1 MNKKR
6 EASRLWNSEK
16 AVSAVEQFVERH
28 GRLPVA
34 KEMKPENRLPSRRTF
49 ESKVGVSFFEYG
61 RRYHP
66 ELVKE
71 SETRHRQH
79 VADSMRERSEW
90 TKETLIAAVKL
101 FVEQHGRLPNIQEY
115 TSKNNLPSYTR
126 FCRIAEIALTDY
138 LEDYFREYLN
148 QAPSLQENDT
158 DAIEQDE
165 SSHGITMTY

>member
-6 EASRLWNSEK
+6 EASLWNSEK
-16 AVSAVEQFVERH
+16 AVSAVEQFVEQH

-49 ESKVGVSFFEYG
+49 ESKTGVSFFEYG

-66 ELVKE
+66 ELVE
-71 SETRHRQH
+71 ASETRHRQH

-90 TKETLIAAVKL
+90 TKETLIAAVKH

-115 TSKNNLPSYTR
+115 TSENNLPSYTR

-138 LEDYFREYLN
+138 LEDYFCEYLN
-148 QAPSLQENDT
+148 QTPSLQENDT

-165 SSHGITMTY
+165 SSLGMTMTY